1 MSAASAEDVAVRAIK
16 REYNHLRPEVAEKI
30 AMFVTRPEPVVCWR
44 MARRDLVN
52 MLDGW
57 EPSLWESHYKGW
69 SRGDV
74 LALMGAVNRL
84 LNYEPQRM
92 GW

>member
-1 MSAASAEDVAVRAIK
+1 MKSAEDVAERAIK
-16 REYNHLRPEVAEKI
+16 REYNPLRTEVAEKI
-30 AMFVTRPEPVVCWR
+30 AMFVTRPDPLVVWR
-44 MARRDLVN
+44 MARKDLAS

-57 EPSLWESHYKGW
+57 EPHLWETHYEGW
-69 SRGDV
+69 SADEV
-74 LALMGAVNRL
+74 QALMGAVNRL

>member
-1 MSAASAEDVAVRAIK
+1 MTSAEDLATAAIK
-16 REYNHLRPEVAEKI
+16 REYSHLRPEVAEKI

-57 EPSLWESHYKGW
+57 EPHLWETLYEGW
-69 SRGDV
+69 SADEV
-74 LALMGAVNRL
+74 QALMGAVNRL